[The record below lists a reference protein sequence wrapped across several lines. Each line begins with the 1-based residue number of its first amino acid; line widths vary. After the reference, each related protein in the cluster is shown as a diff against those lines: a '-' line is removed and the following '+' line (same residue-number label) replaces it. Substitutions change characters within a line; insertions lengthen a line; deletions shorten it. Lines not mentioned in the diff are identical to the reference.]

1 MDFLQIIP
9 TWKCVFEVQ
18 SEYLT
23 TNVQIVGHV
32 VINVLGPTF
41 GEIAFVLP
49 QPPVLLSE
57 RSEFVVPKS
66 SSNEE
71 GPIADYPLKWNYTLS
86 QLALMLL
93 MLHLVSGVP
102 RGTTWDKTRRFV
114 VTSCSKFFKVCA
126 NYSNFCQLYQLAST
140 SCNVSSSVLMITITL
155 ETGCSEVV
163 GWNSG
168 YIIMWHTFL
177 LITMCIFYQT

>member
-1 MDFLQIIP
+1 M
-9 TWKCVFEVQ
+9 FEVH

-23 TNVQIVGHV
+23 TNAQIVGHL
-32 VINVLGPTF
+32 VINVLGSTL

-57 RSEFVVPKS
+57 RSEFVVPNS

-71 GPIADYPLKWNYTLS
+71 GPIADYPLKWNYTLC
-86 QLALMLL
+86 QLVLMLL

-114 VTSCSKFFKVCA
+114 V
-126 NYSNFCQLYQLAST
+126 
-140 SCNVSSSVLMITITL
+140 IDI
-155 ETGCSEVV
+155 
-163 GWNSG
+163 
-168 YIIMWHTFL
+168 
-177 LITMCIFYQT
+177 

>member
-1 MDFLQIIP
+1 M
-9 TWKCVFEVQ
+9 FEVLCG
-18 SEYLT
+18 YFT
-23 TNVQIVGHV
+23 TSAQIVGHL
-32 VINVLGPTF
+32 VINVLGPTL

-57 RSEFVVPKS
+57 RSEFVVPNS

-71 GPIADYPLKWNYTLS
+71 GPIADYPLKWNYTLR
-86 QLALMLL
+86 QLAL

-102 RGTTWDKTRRFV
+102 RETTWDKTRRFV
-114 VTSCSKFFKVCA
+114 VTSCSKFFKVCV

-140 SCNVSSSVLMITITL
+140 SSCNVSSSVVMITITL
-155 ETGCSEVV
+155 ETSCSEVV

-168 YIIMWHTFL
+168 YIIL
-177 LITMCIFYQT
+177 

>member
-1 MDFLQIIP
+1 M
-9 TWKCVFEVQ
+9 FEVL
-18 SEYLT
+18 SGYLT
-23 TNVQIVGHV
+23 TCPQIVGHL
-32 VINVLGPTF
+32 VINVLGLTL
-41 GEIAFVLP
+41 GEIAIVLP

-57 RSEFVVPKS
+57 RSEFVVPNS

-155 ETGCSEVV
+155 ETGCSEIV

-168 YIIMWHTFL
+168 YIIL
-177 LITMCIFYQT
+177 